1 MIFYIKNSVL
11 ENAVNFK
18 LELENLITAFYRGKH
33 IIDFESEFFAK
44 EKLLNS
50 GLFEGNNE
58 VRKAV
63 EVYSVEKQTIKSLRK
78 QVKHY
83 VEVVSDRFFRL
94 ITADSQVIT
103 SIDISYF
110 DFELSPCYILS
121 ENVQDADFYITMLY
135 NAKHFNSFPFL
146 STIVSYSFEVDN
158 GGGNATNTMLERRI
172 NEKKILLCIVDSDK
186 KSETDD
192 YSGTSGSCFSTW
204 NSLKEKNKIANLY
217 ILYVREKE
225 NLIPFSLYKQYNK
238 FSGNQTILHLEQFE
252 GTDKEKH
259 LKFVKIS
266 DRCNMDYEKNS
277 IVKDDLALTNTMRGI
292 GKSGLRDFSV
302 NKVYTEE
309 LALLPQIHIK
319 SDENIS
325 NEDLV
330 NLFKNVPDYLQDD
343 YINLVEK
350 IHAFTCSLDRARF
363 NI

>member
-11 ENAVNFK
+11 ANAINYK

-33 IIDFESEFFAK
+33 IIDFESEFFAR

-50 GLFEGNNE
+50 GLFEYNNE

-63 EVYSVEKQTIKSLRK
+63 NFYSEQKQNIKSLRK
-78 QVKHY
+78 QVKHS
-83 VEVVSDRFFRL
+83 VEVISNEPFQL
-94 ITADSQVIT
+94 ITENSKVII

-121 ENVQDADFYITMLY
+121 ENLQDADFYISMLY
-135 NAKHFNSFPFL
+135 NAKHFDSLPFL
-146 STIVSYSFEVDN
+146 SDVNHSFEVDN
-158 GGGNATNTMLERRI
+158 GGGNTTNIVLERRI

-186 KSETDD
+186 KFETDD

-204 NSLKEKNKIANLY
+204 NSLKEKNKIADLY

-252 GTDKEKH
+252 GTDKEKY

-277 IVKDDLALTNTMRGI
+277 IVKDDLALTNAMRGI

-309 LALLPQIHIK
+309 LALLPQIHTK

-325 NEDLV
+325 NENLV
-330 NLFKNVPDYLQDD
+330 NIFKDIPNYLQDD
-343 YINLVEK
+343 YTNLVEK
-350 IHAFTCSLDRARF
+350 IHAFTCSLDRVRY
-363 NI
+363 NS